1 LLLGG
6 YENPQVTND
15 GVKYNDRVY
24 KKSGQSWGTT
34 VALVSP
40 RHTWIAVFSY
50 FSREKPATTLI
61 PGLGGNKEPGH
72 GEVFLDVYNV
82 SSGEKIISARSSYG
96 GDNAGFEPSMLFGAS
111 FWVEDRYLIMPLN
124 WWLESCFVGV
134 LPER

>member
-40 RHTWIAVFSY
+40 RHTWIAV